1 MSAATIGLISLGLA
15 CVGISACLMYLQVP
29 RADRPAPSWMKTEN
43 GEVAASLGCFILL
56 VAGISM
62 IIKGVP

>member
-1 MSAATIGLISLGLA
+1 MSLGVLILLGVA
-15 CVGISACLMYLQVP
+15 CVGLSAWLMYLQMP
-29 RADRPAPSWMKTEN
+29 RKDRLAPAWMRTDS
-43 GEVAASLGCFILL
+43 GEVAASLGGFILL

>member
-1 MSAATIGLISLGLA
+1 MSLIALIPLGVACIGL
-15 CVGISACLMYLQVP
+15 SAWLMYLQMP
-29 RADRPAPSWMKTEN
+29 RKDRPAPAWMRSES
-43 GEVAASLGCFILL
+43 GEVLASLSGFILL

>member
-1 MSAATIGLISLGLA
+1 MSLVVPILLGVA
-15 CVGISACLMYLQVP
+15 CVGLSAWLMYLQMP
-29 RADRPAPSWMKTEN
+29 RKDRPAPAWMRTDS
-43 GEVAASLGCFILL
+43 GEVAASLGGFILL

>member
-1 MSAATIGLISLGLA
+1 MSLVVLIPLGIACIGL
-15 CVGISACLMYLQVP
+15 SAWLMYLQMP
-29 RADRPAPSWMKTEN
+29 RKDRLAPAWMRTES
-43 GEVAASLGCFILL
+43 GEVAASLGGFILL

>member
-1 MSAATIGLISLGLA
+1 MSPVVLIPLGVA
-15 CVGISACLMYLQVP
+15 CVGLSAWFMYRQMP
-29 RADRPAPSWMKTEN
+29 RKDRPAPAWMRTES
-43 GEVAASLGCFILL
+43 GEVAASLGGFILL

>member
-1 MSAATIGLISLGLA
+1 
-15 CVGISACLMYLQVP
+15 MYRQMP
-29 RADRPAPSWMKTEN
+29 RKDRPAPAWMRTES
-43 GEVAASLGCFILL
+43 GEVAASLGGFILL